1 MTNDCPICH
10 VAAFALFAPSFLGRS
25 SRTSPARA
33 TSTMPPSRLPSLAAG
48 PAAPSPIARGG
59 VARRPRVRAG
69 RAPVVAS
76 RRSFAPSRRRGRLL
90 DAPAASSSR
99 DDSSSP
105 SDDSSSSSA
114 PRDAT
119 SRTLSNLD
127 GVLGGSPDPAADD
140 DPGAFDDDEWNPAQV
155 FAAAIQMPLLWMPAA
170 DAPRANAPRPPFA
183 GGLVAGA
190 LSDPSPA
197 APSGSLRGSAYAAIT
212 LDLPDRA
219 TRSQRE
225 RGVSGV
231 ELDFVLDSACTT
243 NFIVPNVAYGLD
255 VTIVGQSPGGAGATG
270 ALLNDAQEMLLGA
283 CKLGNTTDNQVVL
296 RGLSAAIRPVPAPGV
311 AGVLGRSFMDCFDA
325 VAFDWR
331 EGAGDPNA
339 GMTVYQRYDFENAKH
354 PVMGD
359 RGFTREDV
367 VTATPRE
374 LACGLLACEVAL
386 GGVPVPALIDTGAP
400 RTILNTAA
408 ARLAGVFDED
418 AGPEGTSTSSESA
431 SDASDGSS
439 DNPLAK
445 MFGALRGALS
455 GGGDGSGGDGSGASP
470 RRATQMVVG
479 AGGVPVRL
487 ERIALPG
494 SCALE
499 VLGEGDDGTGG
510 RGARVDVG
518 EILVGELAA
527 FRDGLGLTGEGEPGI
542 VLGLDALTSR
552 GRVVLR
558 TTPGRA
564 RMRL

>member
-1 MTNDCPICH
+1 MTTLIVPTNRLLPL
-10 VAAFALFAPSFLGRS
+10 ATWRRSRS
-25 SRTSPARA
+25 SPRPSPVAPPALLRARDVDDA
-33 TSTMPPSRLPSLAAG
+33 AVAPPSLAAG

-190 LSDPSPA
+190 LSDPSSA
-197 APSGSLRGSAYAAIT
+197 APSGSLFGSAYAAIT

-283 CKLGNTTDNQVVL
+283 CKLGNTADNQVVL

-339 GMTVYQRYDFENAKH
+339 GVTVYQRYDFENAKH

-386 GGVPVPALIDTGAP
+386 GGTPVPALIDTGAP

-455 GGGDGSGGDGSGASP
+455 GAATAPAAAAPARLLAARRRWSSARGAFPFGWSASRFRARARSRCSG
-470 RRATQMVVG
+470 RATTGRAG
-479 AGGVPVRL
+479 AARGWTSARFWSASW
-487 ERIALPG
+487 RR
-494 SCALE
+494 S
-499 VLGEGDDGTGG
+499 GTGWG
-510 RGARVDVG
+510 
-518 EILVGELAA
+518 
-527 FRDGLGLTGEGEPGI
+527 
-542 VLGLDALTSR
+542 
-552 GRVVLR
+552 
-558 TTPGRA
+558 
-564 RMRL
+564 